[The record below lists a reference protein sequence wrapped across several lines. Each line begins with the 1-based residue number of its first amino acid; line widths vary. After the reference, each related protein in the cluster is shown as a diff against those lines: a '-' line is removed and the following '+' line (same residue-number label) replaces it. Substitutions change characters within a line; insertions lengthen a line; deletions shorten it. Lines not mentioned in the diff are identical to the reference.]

1 MRIRILVASVV
12 LLATPVGEAASCSSV
27 LPGLLRIYAGAG
39 GLGVPATFYTGAAG
53 HATVAAFDADGDGAA
68 DIVFREAVSGREWIF
83 RNDGAGGFRAP
94 EMLEGNAPPVVL
106 ARGDFLGDGT
116 ETEVVFDPRSATA
129 TMQPR
134 STESGASSPLG
145 PGVVLVADF
154 NRDGDADFAVAEGS
168 GARLTVCLAD
178 GQGGIRTSF
187 EIPLE
192 SPPRALTSGDFDG
205 DGDTDLAVLQPKRGR
220 ISILLGDG
228 QGGFAVTEHLHGA
241 FGLSLVAAELNGDG
255 RTDLAAAGESAGE
268 TLLFWGDGAG
278 RFSASS
284 TLRVRFRPA
293 PKGPQRLLASADG
306 YVGPSVVGLTLNPA
320 TIAGG
325 SGGTST
331 GTVTLSEPAPPGGT
345 PITLASSNPE
355 LAASVLKII
364 VPEGAATATFTVAT
378 NPRYRRYSGLAFAAT
393 ITAANP
399 LNGTSRSATLNVTAQ
414 PRPTEAVF
422 SLDSDF
428 KGLLCAGVQF
438 IDGEF
443 RGDAGILFD
452 CPLPSQGPCRFKQE
466 CTLGCLRR
474 PVRGANWNDVCAT
487 TPPFPLSFTP
497 RVIVGGN
504 RATGAVNLTAP
515 AVSGSTAT
523 VVTNSLA
530 TKASINVPTAIP
542 VGATS
547 LPFELVTAQ
556 VENVTFAHQD
566 AHVRTIEAGSSVFTT
581 RQARTWAAV
590 VPPSGGDVAPSVAL
604 QSLTVSSPITGG
616 LFTTGTVTL
625 NQLAPAPSLATVTV
639 SVSSSHPDVAAI
651 LQPSLTFTQGSDTA
665 SFGIQTA
672 AVAADTAVTITV
684 TLPAGPL
691 STGGTLTATL
701 IVKGAPQAGAVR
713 SLFVNPPSVLGGNA
727 ATGTVVL
734 DGLAPAGGAVVSL
747 ESANPAVVSLPAAV
761 TVAAGTDRASF
772 SITTSPVATQTNV
785 TLIARF
791 NNSFTATTVAVLPP
805 LTVASLA
812 FNPSTVVGGNASTG
826 TVTLSG
832 AAGASGA
839 VVSLSSSNPGVVSVP
854 GTVTVTAGAA
864 SASFTAT
871 TASVAATTSVTVTAS
886 LNGQAAS
893 ATLTVTPPSS
903 GPLAAPTLLSP
914 ANDARFS
921 AGQAIAFDWTDVTG
935 AAFYTI
941 QIDDSDTFT
950 APLTVSQTVAQ
961 SATTIS
967 GLPAQRLWWRVR
979 ANDASGNPGAWS
991 AVRRFEL
998 KN

>member
-1 MRIRILVASVV
+1 MRIRLPVLPLV
-12 LLATPVGEAASCSSV
+12 LLVIPSGQSAPCSFV
-27 LPGLLRIYAGAG
+27 LSGLARIYAGAG
-39 GLGVPATFYTGAAG
+39 GLGVPATFYTGAAAR
-53 HATVAAFDADGDGAA
+53 ATVAAFDADDDGDV
-68 DIVFREAVSGREWIF
+68 DIVFREAASGRTWIF
-83 RNDGAGGFRAP
+83 RNDGAGGFRP
-94 EMLEGNAPPVVL
+94 DLLEADALPVVV

-116 ETEVVFDPRSATA
+116 ESEAVFDPRSATA
-129 TMQPR
+129 LIQSR
-134 STESGASSPLG
+134 FTESGASG
-145 PGVVLVADF
+145 PSRSGVVLVADF
-154 NRDGDADFAVAEGS
+154 NRDGDVDLAAADGL
-168 GARLTVCLAD
+168 GARLAVCLGD

-192 SPPRALTSGDFDG
+192 SPPRALASGDFDG
-205 DGDTDLAVLQPKRGR
+205 DGDIDLAVLQPGR
-220 ISILLGDG
+220 ASISILLGDG
-228 QGGFAVTEHLHGA
+228 EGRFAVADHLDGVS
-241 FGLSLVAAELNGDG
+241 GLSLVAAELNGDG
-255 RTDLAAAGESAGE
+255 RTDLVAAGESPGGI
-268 TLLFWGDGAG
+268 LLFWGDGAG
-278 RFSASS
+278 HFIASS
-284 TLRVRFRPA
+284 PLGLPLQPK
-293 PKGPQRLLASADG
+293 PKGPPRVWAAAEG
-306 YVGPSVVGLTLNPA
+306 YLGPTVVGLTLNPA

-325 SGGTST
+325 SGATSAA
-331 GTVTLSEPAPPGGT
+331 TVTLSEPAPPGGT
-345 PITLASSNPE
+345 LITLTSSNPE

-364 VPEGAATATFTVAT
+364 VPEGAATATFPVAT

-399 LNGTSRSATLNVTAQ
+399 GNGSSRSATLNVTAQ

-438 IDGEF
+438 IDGQL

-474 PVRGANWNDVCAT
+474 PVRGANWDDACAT

-504 RATGAVNLTAP
+504 RAAGTVNLTAP
-515 AVSGSTAT
+515 AVSGSTAS
-523 VVTNSLA
+523 VVTSSLA

-542 VGATS
+542 VSATS
-547 LPFELVTAQ
+547 LPFDLVTAQ
-556 VENVTFAHQD
+556 VETVTFAHQD

-590 VPPSGGDVAPSVAL
+590 VPPSGGDVAPPVAL
-604 QSLTVSSPITGG
+604 QSLAVSSPITGG

-625 NQLAPAPSLATVTV
+625 NQLAPGPDLGSVAV

-651 LQPSLTFTQGSDTA
+651 VQPNLTFTQGSDTA

-684 TLPAGPL
+684 TLPAGAL
-691 STGGTLTATL
+691 SAGGTLTATL
-701 IVKGAPQAGAVR
+701 IVKAAPQAGAVR
-713 SLFVNPPSVLGGNA
+713 SLFVSPPSVLGGDV

-734 DGLAPAGGAVVSL
+734 DGLAPAGGAAVTL
-747 ESANPAVVSLPAAV
+747 ESANPAVVSLPPAV
-761 TVAAGTDRASF
+761 TVPAGIDRASF
-772 SITTSPVATQTNV
+772 SITTSPVVTQTNV
-785 TLIARF
+785 TLVARF

-805 LTVASLA
+805 LTITSLA
-812 FNPSTVVGGNASTG
+812 LNPSTVVGGNASTG

-832 AAGASGA
+832 AAGPSGA
-839 VVSLSSSNPGVVSVP
+839 VVSLSSSNPAVVSIP
-854 GTVTVTAGAA
+854 ASVTVAAGAT
-864 SASFTAT
+864 SAGFTAA
-871 TASVAATTSVTVTAS
+871 TASVAATNSVIVTAA
-886 LNGQAAS
+886 LNGQAVS

-903 GPLAAPTLLSP
+903 GPLPAPTLLSP
-914 ANDARFS
+914 ANDARL
-921 AGQAIAFDWTDVTG
+921 APGQSVTFDWTDVAG
-935 AAFYTI
+935 AASYSI
-941 QIDDSDTFT
+941 QIDDADTFT
-950 APLTVSQTVAQ
+950 APLTVSQTVTQ
-961 SATTIS
+961 SGTTLG
-967 GLPAQRLWWRVR
+967 GLPTQRLWWRVR

>member
-1 MRIRILVASVV
+1 MRIRLLVASVV
-12 LLATPVGEAASCSSV
+12 LLATPFAAAASCSSV

-134 STESGASSPLG
+134 STESGASGPLG

-205 DGDTDLAVLQPKRGR
+205 DGDTDLAVLQPERGR

-255 RTDLAAAGESAGE
+255 RTDLAAAGESPGE

-284 TLRVRFRPA
+284 TLWMRFRPA
-293 PKGPQRLLASADG
+293 PKGPQRLLAAADG

-345 PITLASSNPE
+345 LITLASSNPE

-474 PVRGANWNDVCAT
+474 PVRGANWNDACAT

-590 VPPSGGDVAPSVAL
+590 VPPSGGDVAPSAAL

-747 ESANPAVVSLPAAV
+747 ESANPAVVSLPPAV

-854 GTVTVTAGAA
+854 ATVTVTAGAA

-903 GPLAAPTLLSP
+903 GPLGAPTLLSP

-935 AAFYTI
+935 AASYTI

-950 APLTVSQTVAQ
+950 APLIVSQTVAQ